1 MIKDL
6 RYSTFLRQFEDGLTN
21 MPAIRH
27 GKIYPLFSKKKTFY
41 RLDSGVDEQKAKG
54 QLGKET
60 HGQQAG
66 AKPKKR
72 QAQEDGGRDP
82 PEERTFDVEPFGS
95 GIGFENQ
102 LEYEE
107 IVDLARWDHHTSLHA
122 GEVNQNLWGQS
133 QQQSLKRK
141 STIINIENYQ
151 PTNHHMFS
159 YVMSKKNL

>member
-1 MIKDL
+1 
-6 RYSTFLRQFEDGLTN
+6 
-21 MPAIRH
+21 MPAI
-27 GKIYPLFSKKKTFY
+27 KTWKDLPPCSLNFI

-66 AKPKKR
+66 AKPEKR

-82 PEERTFDVEPFGS
+82 PEECTFDVEPFGS

-107 IVDLARWDHHTSLHA
+107 IVDLARWDHHTSVHA
-122 GEVNQNLWGQS
+122 GIQS

-141 STIINIENYQ
+141 SRIINIENYQ
-151 PTNHHMFS
+151 PNTDNIFHM
-159 YVMSKKNL
+159 